1 MPGPESS
8 CSPSTWARSTR
19 ADQVLLFLAAFLRS
33 LVIGMTGVLLAI
45 HLSSSGWDI
54 KTMGTLVTAGLAGN
68 AAATLL
74 TSLLSAR
81 AGSRKTLALLALLNA
96 AGSLS
101 LALTSR
107 PGLLLLTAFFGM
119 VNALGRDRGPAYA
132 LEQAIL
138 PQTTTPERRTFL
150 LAWYA
155 LTLDGG
161 LALGSLLAG
170 APHPLRTPCPLAL
183 PPPSP
188 PAPPRP
194 PPLPPIS

>member
-54 KTMGTLVTAGLAGN
+54 KTIGTLVTAGLAGN

-81 AGSRKTLALLALLNA
+81 AGSRKTLALFALLNA
-96 AGSLS
+96 AGS
-101 LALTSR
+101 
-107 PGLLLLTAFFGM
+107 PKF
-119 VNALGRDRGPAYA
+119 
-132 LEQAIL
+132 
-138 PQTTTPERRTFL
+138 
-150 LAWYA
+150 
-155 LTLDGG
+155 
-161 LALGSLLAG
+161 
-170 APHPLRTPCPLAL
+170 PLA
-183 PPPSP
+183 
-188 PAPPRP
+188 RP
-194 PPLPPIS
+194 